1 MSLKLIGRCLLV
13 LGVVTLGACG
23 NSDSG
28 TGQDSIVGSEQS
40 NTPAVGEAN
49 QASQE
54 VAFDLAFS
62 AVLSQQIESVNGVLD
77 DFSGVNLLNGSM
89 QVENFDAGTSEAFS
103 WTVNLDEDD
112 LSNVQSL
119 KTLQLAPGNYAFY
132 LLLDSDNS
140 QYVGETIYTVT
151 DGEAALIPMTIRP
164 VIGDQIADVTI
175 LNTLIDFEFSY
186 SQSELASA
194 GLSDPSI
201 GITVDGGTEMIF
213 DIDPTTGLSESMNL
227 NLSPG
232 VYDFSLRL
240 FDTGAQVGK
249 SADGAGTGLTVA
261 PGFDVS
267 IDIVPLFGEV
277 GVALTVE
284 GGDAVFDVL
293 VPDEVVEEAGGLS
306 GLEAVMS
313 VVGTNNPLQEVTL
326 NLAPHEAGYTDIV
339 GLSDMYFGDVNVELS
354 FTDLSTSDSLGSCV
368 DTITLSDTQSF
379 FECKLTLNRRSLVG
393 GNILST
399 LGVTVIDE
407 NGAPVSGA
415 TISVDGVDTAITDS
429 GAFSAPGY
437 SKLTLVPGDH
447 TIEASFGDSIGDTS
461 YTAVALDVD
470 NLDLVLDRSVLLSD
484 SFDGNQTGSAAPATY
499 WYGGIS
505 PDGCSGYT
513 QAGTMFLGSIFGDP
527 SSDWCERTVAV
538 TSASFADMS
547 VTDSGGFSV
556 SVDLES
562 ASESDSEIIIGVGGE
577 LGSDPNNYD
586 PTLSADAAV
595 SVRDNTVEI
604 AVSDGSGFQTTTH
617 TIPYL
622 ISEVTNVTVS
632 VSTADFQAGTSGS
645 ISVLINEDVSLA
657 IPADSFVWDGG
668 ANHIQV
674 IGAAGEPVAGTG
686 TGHIEIGSLLIETL

>member
-1 MSLKLIGRCLLV
+1 
-13 LGVVTLGACG
+13 
-23 NSDSG
+23 
-28 TGQDSIVGSEQS
+28 
-40 NTPAVGEAN
+40 
-49 QASQE
+49 
-54 VAFDLAFS
+54 
-62 AVLSQQIESVNGVLD
+62 
-77 DFSGVNLLNGSM
+77 
-89 QVENFDAGTSEAFS
+89 
-103 WTVNLDEDD
+103 
-112 LSNVQSL
+112 
-119 KTLQLAPGNYAFY
+119 
-132 LLLDSDNS
+132 
-140 QYVGETIYTVT
+140 
-151 DGEAALIPMTIRP
+151 MTIRP

-267 IDIVPLFGEV
+267 LDIVPLFGEV

-326 NLAPHEAGYTDIV
+326 NLGLHEAGYTDIV

-393 GNILST
+393 GNILSA

-484 SFDGNQTGSAAPATY
+484 SFDGNQTGSAAPTTY

-538 TSASFADMS
+538 TSTSFADMS

-604 AVSDGSGFQTTTH
+604 AVSDGSGFQATTH
-617 TIPYL
+617 KIPYL

-686 TGHIEIGSLLIETL
+686 TAHIEIGSLLIETL

>member
-1 MSLKLIGRCLLV
+1 MSLKLVGKCLL
-13 LGVVTLGACG
+13 LLCVVTVGACG
-23 NSDSG
+23 KSDPG
-28 TGQDSIVGSEQS
+28 TGQSNAGVAEQGNNLAS
-40 NTPAVGEAN
+40 AEAQ

-54 VAFDLAFS
+54 VAFDMSFS
-62 AVLSQQIESVNGVLD
+62 AVLSQQIESENGVFD
-77 DFSGVNLLNGSM
+77 DVTVNLLTGSM
-89 QVENFDAGTSEAFS
+89 QVENLDEGTSEVFS
-103 WTVNLDEDD
+103 WTVNLDEDN

-267 IDIVPLFGEV
+267 LDIVPLFGEV

-326 NLAPHEAGYTDIV
+326 NLGLHEAGYTDIV

-538 TSASFADMS
+538 T
-547 VTDSGGFSV
+547 
-556 SVDLES
+556 
-562 ASESDSEIIIGVGGE
+562 
-577 LGSDPNNYD
+577 
-586 PTLSADAAV
+586 
-595 SVRDNTVEI
+595 
-604 AVSDGSGFQTTTH
+604 
-617 TIPYL
+617 
-622 ISEVTNVTVS
+622 
-632 VSTADFQAGTSGS
+632 
-645 ISVLINEDVSLA
+645 
-657 IPADSFVWDGG
+657 
-668 ANHIQV
+668 
-674 IGAAGEPVAGTG
+674 
-686 TGHIEIGSLLIETL
+686 